1 MITNGL
7 LMIAVVCGL
16 AAVLL
21 VLDKTAGWKFFRYV
35 PAVVL
40 MYLLCAA
47 LNSAGLFGTEDATR
61 EPLKNLKDFA
71 LPAMIFLLLLG
82 CDLRRILSLGPKLLL
97 TYAITSLSLLVGIVV
112 AFLAFRAALDPE
124 AWKALA
130 ALLGSWTG
138 GSANMAAVQDIL
150 QAPENIFGYALIT
163 DTIVYS
169 LWLMIVFSS
178 VMFSDRFNRFTRA
191 DTSYLNAH
199 MGAAEHDDRPVT
211 VPAVIGLILGS
222 LLIAWGAI
230 TVGEVMPEVGE
241 VMNSTAWTILLV
253 SVLGLIAAQTPLGRI
268 PGSQQIATVLLFV
281 VIGQIAS
288 GSDFSALTEAPVY
301 LVAGVTVLV
310 VHAVI
315 MLIYAK
321 LTRTELFSLAV
332 ASVANVGGI
341 ASAPVVAGAFNRQ
354 LVPVGVLFALIGSL
368 MGTWIGLLGGQIMSG
383 L

>member
-16 AAVLL
+16 TAILL

-97 TYAITSLSLLVGIVV
+97 TYAVTSLSLLVGIVV

-191 DTSYLNAH
+191 DTSYLDAH
-199 MGAAEHDDRPVT
+199 MGAAEYDDRPIT

-222 LLIAWGAI
+222 LVIAWGAI
-230 TVGEVMPEVGE
+230 TVGEAMPEVGE

-321 LTRTELFSLAV
+321 LTRTELFSVAV